1 MSHVPPVTRAGRGI
15 REEGAARLC
24 ESNFQELTE
33 SQKKAQAA
41 QLVYCESDSAWQETN
56 RHRSRAQ
63 GTYMK
68 EARNIQGAQGTYKYE
83 ACERST
89 TVG

>member
-1 MSHVPPVTRAGRGI
+1 MGRWRYFSLRYRPPMSHVPPVTRAGRGI

-41 QLVYCESDSAWQETN
+41 QLVYCESDSAWHLAGN
-56 RHRSRAQ
+56 
-63 GTYMK
+63 
-68 EARNIQGAQGTYKYE
+68 
-83 ACERST
+83 
-89 TVG
+89 